1 MHAPYGRTRW
11 VEYPTV
17 SGVWALEDKYDASM
31 VHPDWHGWLHYMHD
45 IPGQLVSLEF
55 SKPFKQH
62 HRVNQTMLRPYYTTP
77 AGITSKHHEE
87 GAAPAYHMPPGA
99 WGNPKPRGR
108 LGPKYQAWDPDGGEK
123 QPNLLRCAL
132 EAALALRPPSARM
145 GRALAQARAA
155 ACVAQPRSLASAA
168 DRTSD
173 PSQQLRRQHQ
183 DPRYA
188 VRPSAAPRGF
198 GAEGCAS
205 AGCVGWGVCVC

>member
-1 MHAPYGRTRW
+1 MVTMRGWMKRFSDIWTAEGLGTAYNKLRMETVLRPNGRLVGTDANGNRYFEDMHAPYGRTRW

-123 QPNLLRCAL
+123 QPNLLRNFVDNTKIL
-132 EAALALRPPSARM
+132 DMP
-145 GRALAQARAA
+145 
-155 ACVAQPRSLASAA
+155 
-168 DRTSD
+168 
-173 PSQQLRRQHQ
+173 
-183 DPRYA
+183 
-188 VRPSAAPRGF
+188 
-198 GAEGCAS
+198 
-205 AGCVGWGVCVC
+205 